1 MQSAIET
8 KRALRQQKEAE
19 LALELKRIKIKNQFL
34 EADKEAVERKKSES
48 QQAGEQRE
56 IIERQRRKLEEAQA
70 LLSVHKLEE
79 QQRLLN
85 VQREREAHEGFM
97 REYEAHFVEV
107 KEEAAHREA
116 WRIADQEAKLVTRRE
131 LAHTKAMEASWSK
144 NTLPQLATGGSAR

>member
-1 MQSAIET
+1 MRT
-8 KRALRQQKEAE
+8 RPLRTRAERCSSLRGAKWNEPKA
-19 LALELKRIKIKNQFL
+19 R
-34 EADKEAVERKKSES
+34 
-48 QQAGEQRE
+48 
-56 IIERQRRKLEEAQA
+56 A